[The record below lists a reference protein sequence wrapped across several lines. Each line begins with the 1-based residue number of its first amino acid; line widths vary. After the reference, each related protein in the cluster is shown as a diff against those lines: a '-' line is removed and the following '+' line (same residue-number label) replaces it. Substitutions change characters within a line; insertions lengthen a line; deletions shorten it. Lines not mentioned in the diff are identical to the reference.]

1 MIIETKVPDSYEG
14 YRLDLFLLES
24 LSDDLSR
31 STIQS
36 WIRQGGVRREGIP
49 ILKSGYKVSE
59 GETFEITSIA
69 KPKINLEPV
78 KMDIPVLYE
87 EEDFWIVHKPPGIA
101 THPGPGDRSITLV
114 NGLLHQFSQ
123 LSSQSGSTRPGIV
136 HRLDKPTEGVLI
148 VARND
153 RAHAYLSKLFME
165 RKMNKVY
172 YAWVLQTPP
181 ETEGTIDQPIG
192 RHPKERLK
200 MMVRPD
206 GRRAITHYKTIAVI
220 NSKKG
225 RKFSLLEIH
234 LETGRTHQIRVHLL
248 SIGCPIV
255 GDLLYSRSGMEYKKY
270 GLMLISK
277 SIQFTHPK
285 DQHDVLAQIEFPKRY
300 TDFEKNCVNL

>member
-1 MIIETKVPDSYEG
+1 
-14 YRLDLFLLES
+14 
-24 LSDDLSR
+24 
-31 STIQS
+31 
-36 WIRQGGVRREGIP
+36 
-49 ILKSGYKVSE
+49 
-59 GETFEITSIA
+59 
-69 KPKINLEPV
+69 
-78 KMDIPVLYE
+78 
-87 EEDFWIVHKPPGIA
+87 
-101 THPGPGDRSITLV
+101 
-114 NGLLHQFSQ
+114 
-123 LSSQSGSTRPGIV
+123 
-136 HRLDKPTEGVLI
+136 
-148 VARND
+148 
-153 RAHAYLSKLFME
+153 ME

-285 DQHDVLAQIEFPKRY
+285 DQHDVLAQIEFPKRF